1 MCLDTVLRALVL
13 AQLNWNE
20 ETRWF
25 GVWHSNE
32 TLTGMCEV
40 LSSIPSPTKRGKVKR
55 EMEGTEMEMLGV
67 EMIERR
73 R

>member
-1 MCLDTVLRALVL
+1 MCLDTILRALVL
-13 AQLNWNE
+13 AGLNWNE

-40 LSSIPSPTKRGKVKR
+40 LSSIPSPTMEGKVER
-55 EMEGTEMEMLGV
+55 EVEGIEMEMLGV
-67 EMIERR
+67 EMIERGR
-73 R
+73 